1 MGIPS
6 FGIEFVPME
15 LFWKTTYYTIQ
26 AEKLGYDSVWITDH
40 FNNRNVY
47 VSLSFIANY
56 TDKIRLGPGVTN
68 PYLVHP
74 VMTAQS
80 IASLS
85 EVAPGRVLC
94 GIGAGDRTSLE
105 IVGSKMKNP
114 VRTVR
119 ETVEIIRHQLARE
132 KTGYEGKVFNIKAG
146 AKFNFKPEKNIPIYV
161 GAQGPKML
169 QLAGRIGD
177 GALINASHPDD
188 IKRAVVQVKKGAT
201 KANRNFDDVDIAAY
215 TSFSVAEEKKE
226 AKKAVVPVVAYI
238 VAGSPSSVLET
249 HGISVEKARE
259 IRKNLAERNWG
270 EAFGAV
276 DSQMINAF
284 AVCGTPEECVSKI
297 DEILK
302 MGVTHFVTGSPLGPD
317 KKNAIN
323 LFGKEVLPHFIEP

>member
-1 MGIPS
+1 MVS

-15 LFWKTTYYTIQ
+15 LFWKTTYYSIQ

-56 TDKIRLGPGVTN
+56 TDRIRLGPGVTN
-68 PYLVHP
+68 PYLIHP

-80 IASLS
+80 VASLD

-94 GIGAGDRTSLE
+94 GIGAGDRTSLD
-105 IVGSKMKNP
+105 IVGAEMTSP

-119 ETVEIIRHQLARE
+119 ETVEIIRRQLARE
-132 KTGYEGKVFNIKAG
+132 KEGYEGSIYRIKPG
-146 AKFNFKPEKNIPIYV
+146 AKFNFKVENHIPIYV

-169 QLAGRIGD
+169 QLAGGIGD

-188 IKRAVVQVKKGAT
+188 IDRAVKQIRKGAED
-201 KANRNFDDVDIAAY
+201 AGRRLEDVDVAAY
-215 TSFSVAEEKKE
+215 TSFSVAETEKK

-238 VAGSPSSVLET
+238 VAGSPASVLENF
-249 HGISVEKARE
+249 GISVEVAER
-259 IRKNLAERNWG
+259 IRGNLAERNWG

-276 DSQMINAF
+276 DSDMIDAF
-284 AVCGTPEECVSKI
+284 SVCGSPEMCVEKI
-297 DEILK
+297 DTILGK
-302 MGVTHFVTGSPLGPD
+302 GVNHFVTGSPLGPD
-317 KKNAIN
+317 KKNSIN
-323 LFGKEVLPHFIEP
+323 MFGKEVLPHFKEQT

>member
-1 MGIPS
+1 MVS

-15 LFWKTTYYTIQ
+15 LFWKTTYYSVQ

-56 TDKIRLGPGVTN
+56 TDKIRMGPGVTN

-80 IASLS
+80 VASLD

-94 GIGAGDRTSLE
+94 GIGAGDRTSLD
-105 IVGSKMKNP
+105 IVGAEMTNP

-119 ETVEIIRHQLARE
+119 ETVEIIRRQLARE
-132 KTGYEGKVFNIKAG
+132 KEGYEGSVYKIKPG
-146 AKFNFKPEKNIPIYV
+146 AKFNFKVENHIPIYV

-169 QLAGRIGD
+169 QLAGAIGD
-177 GALINASHPDD
+177 GALINASHPED
-188 IKRAVVQVKKGAT
+188 IDRAVKQIRKGAEDAGR
-201 KANRNFDDVDIAAY
+201 KFEDVDVAAY
-215 TSFSVAEEKKE
+215 TSFSVAETEKK

-238 VAGSPSSVLET
+238 VAGSPASVLENF
-249 HGISVEKARE
+249 GISVEVADG
-259 IRKNLAERNWG
+259 IRGNLAERNWG

-276 DSQMINAF
+276 DSDMIDAF
-284 AVCGTPEECVSKI
+284 SVCGSPDMCVEKI
-297 DEILK
+297 DTILGK
-302 MGVTHFVTGSPLGPD
+302 GVSHFVTGSPLGPD

-323 LFGKEVLPHFIEP
+323 LFGKEVLPHFKEQA